1 MISLK
6 KKKQHLEDRV
16 ISRSK
21 LCSEYDDKKVFRLII
36 MERSSYQCYFYTL
49 LVRSRVLLSVVDDL
63 DSEEFMEYG
72 PTNSLF
78 DPVDQLLPS
87 VPATKHLTPANE
99 TNQFVS
105 MEAVA
110 RESRKNESQLVASA
124 A

>member
-1 MISLK
+1 
-6 KKKQHLEDRV
+6 
-16 ISRSK
+16 
-21 LCSEYDDKKVFRLII
+21 

-72 PTNSLF
+72 PTNSMF
-78 DPVDQLLPS
+78 DPADQLLPS

-110 RESRKNESQLVASA
+110 RETRKNESQLVASA

>member
-1 MISLK
+1 
-6 KKKQHLEDRV
+6 
-16 ISRSK
+16 
-21 LCSEYDDKKVFRLII
+21 

-72 PTNSLF
+72 PTNSMF

-87 VPATKHLTPANE
+87 VPATKTPANE

-110 RESRKNESQLVASA
+110 RETRKNESQLVASA